1 MSRQPLFYWNEK
13 HAKSQPGVLDFT
25 YQITAAKTV
34 SPTPQGADS
43 FTFFDAITQNQID
56 TYLGLANDFPA
67 TYFDAT
73 AMGADTFGGLV
84 RMSGITP
91 PSVTPVT
98 AQAFQ
103 SVKMEA
109 VCYSG
114 AGNTT
119 SVFRAALGSA
129 GITASTLETAT
140 AVSPTGNL
148 AFKIDF
154 GNTPDFDALTAGII
168 IVRLY
173 WISK

>member
-34 SPTPQGADS
+34 TPTPQGADS
-43 FTFFDAITQNQID
+43 FTFFDAITQAQID
-56 TYLGLANDFPA
+56 AYLGLANDFPA

-84 RMSGITP
+84 RMSGS
-91 PSVTPVT
+91 PSTL

-103 SVKMEA
+103 DVKMEA

-114 AGNTT
+114 TGNTT

-140 AVSPTGNL
+140 AVSTSGNL

-154 GNTPDFDALTAGII
+154 GNTPDFDALTSGII

>member
-34 SPTPQGADS
+34 TPTPQGADS
-43 FTFFDAITQNQID
+43 FTFFDAITQAQID
-56 TYLGLANDFPA
+56 AYLGVSNDFLA
-67 TYFDAT
+67 AQFDAT
-73 AMGADTFGGLV
+73 AMGADTFGGLI
-84 RMSGITP
+84 RMSGS
-91 PSVTPVT
+91 PSTF

-103 SVKMEA
+103 AVKMEA

-114 AGNTT
+114 TGNTT

-129 GITASTLETAT
+129 GITASTLETAV
-140 AVSPTGNL
+140 AVSSTGNL

-154 GNTPDFDALTAGII
+154 GNTPDFDALTSGII
-168 IVRLY
+168 IVRVY